1 MSGRVYDLTNVE
13 ETQWIKTVGQHIV
26 KVIGVTQGKTSN
38 NNDVEK
44 VTFQNANKEQIK
56 DEFVVTENSL
66 WKMKAFTKALKL
78 GDVVNTDQWI
88 GKFVVITTGKESFT
102 KENGEKG
109 EKIVVKFYE
118 PYEHKKQQVHEQ
130 LPEIDIDDDGLPFGN

>member
-1 MSGRVYDLTNVE
+1 MGRNYDLTGVE

-38 NNDVEK
+38 HNDVEK
-44 VTFQNANKEQIK
+44 VTFQNQNKEQIK
-56 DEFVVTENSL
+56 DEFVVTDNSL

-88 GKFVVITTGKESFT
+88 GKFVVITTGKESFA

-118 PYEHKKQQVHEQ
+118 PYEHKKQQAPEP
-130 LPEIDIDDDGLPFGN
+130 LPEFDINDDELPFGN

>member
-1 MSGRVYDLTNVE
+1 MGRNYDLTGVE

-44 VTFQNANKEQIK
+44 VTFQNQNKEQIK
-56 DEFVVTENSL
+56 DEFVVTDNSL

-102 KENGEKG
+102 KDNGEKG

-118 PYEHKKQQVHEQ
+118 PYEHKKQQAPEP
-130 LPEIDIDDDGLPFGN
+130 LPEFDINDDELPFGN

>member
-1 MSGRVYDLTNVE
+1 MGRNYDLTGVE

-102 KENGEKG
+102 KDNGEKG

-118 PYEHKKQQVHEQ
+118 PYEHKKQQAPEP
-130 LPEIDIDDDGLPFGN
+130 LPEFDINDDELPFGN

>member
-1 MSGRVYDLTNVE
+1 MGRNYDLTGVE

-88 GKFVVITTGKESFT
+88 GKFVVITTGKESFA

-109 EKIVVKFYE
+109 EKVVVKFYE
-118 PYEHKKQQVHEQ
+118 PYEHKKQQAPEP
-130 LPEIDIDDDGLPFGN
+130 LPEIDINDDELPFGN

>member
-1 MSGRVYDLTNVE
+1 MGRNYDLTNVE

-26 KVIGVTQGKTSN
+26 KVISVTPSKTSN

-78 GDVVNTDQWI
+78 GDVVNTDQWV
-88 GKFVVITTGKESFT
+88 GKFVVITTGEETYPKNDGSEG
-102 KENGEKG
+102 K
-109 EKIVVKFYE
+109 KIVVKFYE
-118 PYEHKKQQVHEQ
+118 PYEHKKQQAPDP
-130 LPEIDIDDDGLPFGN
+130 LPEFDVNDDELPFG

>member
-1 MSGRVYDLTNVE
+1 MMGRNYDLTNVE

-78 GDVVNTDQWI
+78 GDVVNTDQWV
-88 GKFVVITTGKESFT
+88 GKFVVITTGEETYPKNDGSEG
-102 KENGEKG
+102 K
-109 EKIVVKFYE
+109 KIVVKFYE
-118 PYEHKKQQVHEQ
+118 PYEHKKQQAPDP
-130 LPEIDIDDDGLPFGN
+130 LPEFDVNDDELPFG

>member
-1 MSGRVYDLTNVE
+1 MGRIYDLTNVE

-26 KVIGVTQGKTSN
+26 KVISVTQGKTSN
-38 NNDVEK
+38 SNDVEK

-78 GDVVNTDQWI
+78 GDVVNTDQWV
-88 GKFVVITTGKESFT
+88 GKFVVITTGKENYT
-102 KENGEKG
+102 KDNGEKG
-109 EKIVVKFYE
+109 EKVVVKFYE
-118 PYEHKKQQVHEQ
+118 PYEHKKQQVPEP
-130 LPEIDIDDDGLPFGN
+130 LPEIDIDDDELPFGN

>member
-1 MSGRVYDLTNVE
+1 MGRNYDLTNVE

-56 DEFVVTENSL
+56 DEFVVTDNSL

-78 GDVVNTDQWI
+78 GDVVNTDQWV
-88 GKFVVITTGKESFT
+88 GKFVVITTGEETYPKNDGSEG
-102 KENGEKG
+102 K
-109 EKIVVKFYE
+109 KIVVKFYE
-118 PYEHKKQQVHEQ
+118 PYEHKKQQAPDP
-130 LPEIDIDDDGLPFGN
+130 LPEFDVNDDELPFG

>member
-1 MSGRVYDLTNVE
+1 MGRNYDLTGVE

-56 DEFVVTENSL
+56 DEFVVTDNSL

-88 GKFVVITTGKESFT
+88 GKFVVITTGKESFA

-109 EKIVVKFYE
+109 EKVVVKFYE
-118 PYEHKKQQVHEQ
+118 PYEHKKQQAPEP
-130 LPEIDIDDDGLPFGN
+130 LPEIDINDDELPFGN

>member
-1 MSGRVYDLTNVE
+1 MMGRNYDLTGVE

-56 DEFVVTENSL
+56 DEFVVTDNSL

-102 KENGEKG
+102 KESGEKG

-118 PYEHKKQQVHEQ
+118 PYEHKKQQAPEP
-130 LPEIDIDDDGLPFGN
+130 LPEFDINDDELPFGN

>member
-1 MSGRVYDLTNVE
+1 MGRNYDLTGVE

-44 VTFQNANKEQIK
+44 VTFQNQNKEQIK
-56 DEFVVTENSL
+56 DEFVVTDNSL

-102 KENGEKG
+102 KDNGEKG

-118 PYEHKKQQVHEQ
+118 PYEHKKQQTPEP
-130 LPEIDIDDDGLPFGN
+130 LPEFDINDDELPFGN

>member
-1 MSGRVYDLTNVE
+1 MGRNYDLTGVE

-56 DEFVVTENSL
+56 DEFVVTDNSL

-88 GKFVVITTGKESFT
+88 GRFVVITTGKESFA
-102 KENGEKG
+102 KEGGEKG

-118 PYEHKKQQVHEQ
+118 PYEHKKQQAPEP
-130 LPEIDIDDDGLPFGN
+130 LPEFDVNDDDLPFGN

>member
-1 MSGRVYDLTNVE
+1 MGRNYDLTGVE

-88 GKFVVITTGKESFT
+88 GKFVVITTGKEGFT

-118 PYEHKKQQVHEQ
+118 PYEHKKQQEPEP
-130 LPEIDIDDDGLPFGN
+130 LPEFDINDDELPFGN

>member
-1 MSGRVYDLTNVE
+1 MGRNYDLTNVE

-26 KVIGVTQGKTSN
+26 KVISVTPSKTSN

-78 GDVVNTDQWI
+78 GDVVNTDQWV
-88 GKFVVITTGKESFT
+88 GKFVVITTGEETYPKNDGSEG
-102 KENGEKG
+102 K
-109 EKIVVKFYE
+109 KIVVKFYE
-118 PYEHKKQQVHEQ
+118 PYEHKKQQAPDP
-130 LPEIDIDDDGLPFGN
+130 LPEIDIDDDELPFGN

>member
-1 MSGRVYDLTNVE
+1 MGRNYDLTGVE

-56 DEFVVTENSL
+56 DEFVVTDNSL

-109 EKIVVKFYE
+109 EKVVVKFYE
-118 PYEHKKQQVHEQ
+118 PYEHKKQQAPEP
-130 LPEIDIDDDGLPFGN
+130 LPEIDINDDELPFGN

>member
-1 MSGRVYDLTNVE
+1 MGRNYDLTNVE

-78 GDVVNTDQWI
+78 GDVVNTDQWV
-88 GKFVVITTGKESFT
+88 GKFVVITTGEETYPKNDGSEG
-102 KENGEKG
+102 K
-109 EKIVVKFYE
+109 KIVIKFYE
-118 PYEHKKQQVHEQ
+118 PYEHKKQQTPDP
-130 LPEIDIDDDGLPFGN
+130 LPEFSINDDELPFGN